1 MKNTVM
7 LLINITNIETTII
20 ITHITT
26 IEEKEM
32 IQMVVAAVVVVMTV
46 VIHCVNYGALINVVN
61 VVEAT

>member
-1 MKNTVM
+1 MKNIVM
-7 LLINITNIETTII
+7 HLINITNIETTII

>member
-46 VIHCVNYGALINVVN
+46 VIHCVNYGVLINVVN